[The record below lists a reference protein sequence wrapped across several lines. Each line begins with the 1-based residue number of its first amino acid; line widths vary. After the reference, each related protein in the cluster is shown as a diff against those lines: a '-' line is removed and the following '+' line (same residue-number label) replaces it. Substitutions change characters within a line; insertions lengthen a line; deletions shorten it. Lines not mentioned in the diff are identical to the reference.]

1 MIIKFVDL
9 NNPNECDLRQYESN
23 NKLISDD
30 FCKNLKAFLKINFYL
45 IKK

>member
-30 FCKNLKAFLKINFYL
+30 FCKIQKLSLK
-45 IKK
+45 